1 MEEAY
6 LRHHL
11 NQENQVI
18 ARQVSSPAS
27 IKAPP
32 DDKDAAA
39 ATATTTNNST
49 SSSTLLILL
58 IRKPTTY
65 YNEDEANEMN
75 KNSKDLLQ
83 VLIDFFLN
91 FTIGYLLLYRM

>member
-39 ATATTTNNST
+39 AAAATTNNST
-49 SSSTLLILL
+49 SSSTLL

>member
-49 SSSTLLILL
+49 SSSTLLI
-58 IRKPTTY
+58 RKPTTY

>member
-39 ATATTTNNST
+39 AAAATATNNST
-49 SSSTLLILL
+49 SASTLL

>member
-39 ATATTTNNST
+39 AAAAATNNST
-49 SSSTLLILL
+49 SSSTLL

>member
-1 MEEAY
+1 M
-6 LRHHL
+6 RHHL

-39 ATATTTNNST
+39 AAAAATNNST
-49 SSSTLLILL
+49 SSSTLL

>member
-39 ATATTTNNST
+39 AAAATATTTNNST
-49 SSSTLLILL
+49 SSSTLL